1 MEEDR
6 LKLIEK
12 KLEGLQ
18 GVHDTLKEIQSFMQ
32 FCTST
37 TNQVDTESLEDSEPD
52 EITNVPTSL
61 PIAGKV
67 TGISISTST
76 SDATQVMTV
85 LPPTT
90 QVTSPSDLTQVAGP
104 SIDLFAERLSAYEKT
119 DSVGPAIK
127 DSLAKFIDHSIS
139 NFMDVKLYKEL
150 SDKYLRPGNTTNLV
164 APRCNIEIWKLLS
177 ENNKQRDI
185 KIGKHQDKLVKG
197 LIPLVLAMENCK
209 DDAVLTL
216 LTDSFQLL
224 SQANMEINADRKDK
238 LRSDLGKVK
247 HLANKDQ
254 AVSNHLF
261 GNDLEAEL
269 KKAEVAIKLT
279 DSLKDAKPKSR
290 KREHTD
296 PKHGSGKKPR
306 MDAEYFRNKM
316 ADFRYG
322 KGGGS
327 SQSFSQTSQPAQRP
341 QNSHNQYPYTKQTR
355 GGKGRGGK
363 RTPQ

>member
-6 LKLIEK
+6 LKLIEN

-37 TNQVDTESLEDSEPD
+37 TNQDDTESLEDSETD
-52 EITNVPTSL
+52 EISNVPTPQS
-61 PIAGKV
+61 IAGKV

-76 SDATQVMTV
+76 SDATQVM

-90 QVTSPSDLTQVAGP
+90 QVTSPSDPTQVAGP
-104 SIDLFAERLSAYEKT
+104 SKDLFAERLSAYEKT

-150 SDKYLRPGNTTNLV
+150 SDKYLRPDNTNNLV

-209 DDAVLTL
+209 DDTVLTL

-224 SQANMEINADRKDK
+224 SQANMDINADRKDK

-247 HLANKDQ
+247 HLANKDL

-279 DSLKDAKPKSR
+279 DSIKDAKPKSR
-290 KREHTD
+290 KRSDHSE
-296 PKHGSGKKPR
+296 PKHSSSKKPR

-316 ADFRYG
+316 ADFRHG
-322 KGGGS
+322 RGGGS
-327 SQSFSQTSQPAQRP
+327 SQSSPHTSQQAQRP
-341 QNSHNQYPYTKQTR
+341 QNSQYQYTYPKQSR

-363 RTPQ
+363 RTPH